1 MRIVTVLRIV
11 FGIEIKIILLCSQ
24 LELFNSIRPL
34 FANKPVIM
42 CVNKVDVRRISEL
55 TADQQVRDLSDF

>member
-1 MRIVTVLRIV
+1 M
-11 FGIEIKIILLCSQ
+11 LLCLQ

-55 TADQQVRDLSDF
+55 TADQQVRDLGDF